1 MEDRKVVIE
10 LQNVKRYFQ
19 VGSETVKALRGVS
32 FKIYEGEF
40 VTIQGTS
47 GSGKSTL
54 LNQLGC
60 LDTPTSGEYFL
71 DGISVRTMSK
81 TQRAHLRNRKIGFV
95 FQNYN
100 LLAKTTAIENVELP
114 LMYNSAVS
122 ATERRERAISAL
134 KAVGLGDRLE
144 HKSNQMSG
152 GQMQRVAIA
161 RALVN
166 DPAVLLADEATGNL
180 DTRTSFEM
188 LVLFQEL
195 YKQGHTIIFV
205 THNPEIA
212 EYASRN
218 INLRDGKIREDTIN
232 TNIKSAA
239 EALAALIM
247 NILNLFKVSIKAVS
261 NNKMRSFLSMLG
273 IIIGVA
279 AVIIMM
285 AIGQGSK
292 ESIRQELSTM
302 GTNLL
307 TVRPGADMRGG
318 VRQDPSSM
326 QTLKMADYERILRE
340 RKFVTKVS
348 PEVTASGQVIYGNN
362 NTNTS
367 MYGESTDYLD
377 IKQWTIEEGECFTD
391 EDIKKASKVCVVGKT
406 IVTELFGEGADPI
419 GKTVRFKS
427 IPMRI
432 VGVLKSK
439 GYNSWGMDQDNVM
452 IAPYTTVMKRV
463 AAQTWFSSIV
473 CSAVTEELSDAAIEE
488 LTQILRD
495 NHKLKEDADDDFTI
509 RSQAEMMETMSSTM
523 DTVTLILVVAA
534 AFSLLVAGIGIM
546 NIMLVSVTER
556 TKEIGLRM
564 AVGATGPVISLQFLI
579 ESVLISVTGGLLGI
593 FVGCSASAFLPSFGM
608 PSSVPAW
615 SIYVSFL
622 VCVFIG
628 VLFGYIPAQKAAN
641 MDPIEAI
648 RHE

>member
-1 MEDRKVVIE
+1 
-10 LQNVKRYFQ
+10 
-19 VGSETVKALRGVS
+19 
-32 FKIYEGEF
+32 
-40 VTIQGTS
+40 
-47 GSGKSTL
+47 
-54 LNQLGC
+54 
-60 LDTPTSGEYFL
+60 
-71 DGISVRTMSK
+71 
-81 TQRAHLRNRKIGFV
+81 
-95 FQNYN
+95 
-100 LLAKTTAIENVELP
+100 
-114 LMYNSAVS
+114 
-122 ATERRERAISAL
+122 
-134 KAVGLGDRLE
+134 
-144 HKSNQMSG
+144 
-152 GQMQRVAIA
+152 VA
-161 RALVN
+161 
-166 DPAVLLADEATGNL
+166 
-180 DTRTSFEM
+180 
-188 LVLFQEL
+188 
-195 YKQGHTIIFV
+195 
-205 THNPEIA
+205 
-212 EYASRN
+212 
-218 INLRDGKIREDTIN
+218 
-232 TNIKSAA
+232 
-239 EALAALIM
+239 
-247 NILNLFKVSIKAVS
+247 

-307 TVRPGADMRGG
+307 TIRPGADMRGG
-318 VRQDPSSM
+318 VRQDPSAM

-340 RKFVTKVS
+340 KKFVTKVS

-377 IKQWTIEEGECFTD
+377 IKQWNVEEGDCFTE
-391 EDIKKASKVCVVGKT
+391 EDIKKAAKVCVVGAT
-406 IVTELFGEGADPI
+406 IVKELFDGHDPI
-419 GKTVRFKS
+419 GKTIRFKS
-427 IPMRI
+427 IPMRVI
-432 VGVLKSK
+432 GVLKSK

-452 IAPYTTVMKRV
+452 IAPYTTVMKRI

-473 CSAVTEELSDAAIEE
+473 CSAITEELSDAAIEE

-495 NHKLKEDADDDFTI
+495 NHKLKEDAADDFTI

-593 FVGCSASAFLPSFGM
+593 LLGGSVGMFLIPMMGM

-615 SIYVSFL
+615 SVYVSFL

-628 VLFGYIPAQKAAN
+628 ILFGYIPAQKAAN

>member
-1 MEDRKVVIE
+1 
-10 LQNVKRYFQ
+10 
-19 VGSETVKALRGVS
+19 
-32 FKIYEGEF
+32 
-40 VTIQGTS
+40 
-47 GSGKSTL
+47 
-54 LNQLGC
+54 
-60 LDTPTSGEYFL
+60 
-71 DGISVRTMSK
+71 
-81 TQRAHLRNRKIGFV
+81 
-95 FQNYN
+95 
-100 LLAKTTAIENVELP
+100 
-114 LMYNSAVS
+114 
-122 ATERRERAISAL
+122 
-134 KAVGLGDRLE
+134 
-144 HKSNQMSG
+144 
-152 GQMQRVAIA
+152 
-161 RALVN
+161 
-166 DPAVLLADEATGNL
+166 
-180 DTRTSFEM
+180 
-188 LVLFQEL
+188 
-195 YKQGHTIIFV
+195 
-205 THNPEIA
+205 
-212 EYASRN
+212 
-218 INLRDGKIREDTIN
+218 
-232 TNIKSAA
+232 
-239 EALAALIM
+239 
-247 NILNLFKVSIKAVS
+247 
-261 NNKMRSFLSMLG
+261 MLG

-292 ESIRQELSTM
+292 ESIRSELSTM

-307 TVRPGADMRGG
+307 TIRPGADMRGG
-318 VRQDPSSM
+318 VRQDPSAM

-340 RKFVTKVS
+340 KKYVTKVS
-348 PEVTASGQVIYGNN
+348 PEVTSSGQVIYGNN

-367 MYGESTDYLD
+367 IYGESPEYLD
-377 IKQWTIEEGECFTD
+377 IKQWEVEDGECFTE
-391 EDIKKASKVCVVGKT
+391 EDVKKAAKVVVVGKT
-406 IVTELFGEGADPI
+406 IVDELFGTGIDPI
-419 GKTVRFKS
+419 GKTIRFKS

-452 IAPYTTVMKRV
+452 IAPYTTVMKRIV
-463 AAQTWFSSIV
+463 AQTFFSSIV

-488 LTQILRD
+488 LTQMLRN
-495 NHKLKEDADDDFTI
+495 NHKLKDGADDDFTI

-523 DTVTLILVVAA
+523 DTVTIILVVAA

-579 ESVLISVTGGLLGI
+579 ESVLISVTGGLIGI
-593 FVGCSASAFLPSFGM
+593 LVGCSASSALSAIDM